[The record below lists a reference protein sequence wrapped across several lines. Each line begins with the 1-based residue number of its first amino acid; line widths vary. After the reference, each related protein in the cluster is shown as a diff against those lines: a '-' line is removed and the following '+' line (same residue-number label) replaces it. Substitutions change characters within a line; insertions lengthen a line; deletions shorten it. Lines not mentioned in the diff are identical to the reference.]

1 MTAQVETIKAALSTA
16 RVAKLVSGFVDIQQA
31 ADRADFDR
39 LTSTMALAKGVVITE
54 AEFET
59 LLRPELK
66 KAYEAAGLSPSSLSK
81 AKTVFLATVAG
92 IRPTPGQG
100 FDAFYGACGTE
111 LAAAKL
117 ADGRYV
123 MTRKAGTE
131 APAPKRG
138 RAKGTA
144 GKGKAA
150 KGKGANA
157 PQSAGTAEAAHAPKP
172 GEARENAAT
181 VLMGNPKAGA
191 DLLRVVDAFP
201 EEFAKF
207 VATKAAQL
215 AETAEREKT
224 VSKGF
229 LKLGSPEAGAAAKA
243 RAAKANGAATVNN

>member
-16 RVAKLVSGFVDIQQA
+16 RVAKLVSGFVDIQTA
-31 ADRADFDR
+31 SDRADFDR

-92 IRPTPGQG
+92 IRPSPGQG
-100 FDAFYGACGTE
+100 FDAFYNACGTE

-117 ADGRYV
+117 SDGRYV

-150 KGKGANA
+150 KGKAT
-157 PQSAGTAEAAHAPKP
+157 QSAGTAEAAHAPKP

-207 VATKAAQL
+207 VATKVAQL